1 MRPVA
6 LIAPSG
12 TAGGSERAFA
22 ALVRKLPSAGF
33 APTAILLERGPL
45 ERWLGEAGCPTV
57 FVPADRTRYLHK
69 TAATLLRIHRVL
81 QRTKAEVVVSNQSK
95 GHVLGG
101 SAALMS
107 RTPSIWWQ
115 QGIPEASRIEL
126 VAARVPAVAVVC
138 SSDAALEAQR
148 RITPR
153 RCIRKVQLGTEID
166 EVAAHRGRGRALR
179 AELGWNDGR
188 PVVGIVGR
196 LEPWKG
202 QEVFLRA
209 AALVAD
215 HADVQFAVIGGAVHG
230 REGSYPDDLVAL
242 AEELGIFERVHF
254 TGHRLDVWDWCDAL
268 DVVVHASFGEPFG
281 LVVVEAMVLAKPV
294 IAAADA
300 GPLEI
305 IENGVSGLLTRPGD
319 HRELAAAIRHLLENP
334 ELAANLGAQAA
345 QRACAFSAERMAQG
359 FADVIEGVLLSGR
372 N

>member
-1 MRPVA
+1 MRPIALVA
-6 LIAPSG
+6 PTA

-22 ALVRKLPSAGF
+22 ALARELPLSGF

-45 ERWLGEAGCPTV
+45 EQWLEDACCPAV

-69 TAATLLRIHRVL
+69 TAATLLRIQRVL
-81 QRTKAEVVVSNQSK
+81 RSTKSEVVVSNQSK

-126 VAARVPAVAVVC
+126 VAARVPAAVVVC

-153 RCIRKVQLGTEID
+153 GLIRKIQLGTEIG
-166 EVAAHRGRGRALR
+166 EVAAHRGRGIALR
-179 AELGWNDGR
+179 RKLGWNGR

-209 AALVAD
+209 AALVSETHPA
-215 HADVQFAVIGGAVHG
+215 AQFAVVGGAVHG
-230 REGSYPDDLVAL
+230 REGSYPGDLRTL
-242 AEELGIFERVHF
+242 TGQLGISEKVHF

-281 LVVVEAMVLAKPV
+281 LVVVEAMALAKPV
-294 IAAADA
+294 IAAGDG

-305 IENGVSGLLTRPGD
+305 VEDGVSGLLTRPGD
-319 HRELAAAIRHLLENP
+319 HEALAGSIRRLLDDPNLAAK
-334 ELAANLGAQAA
+334 LGGQAA
-345 QRACAFSAERMAQG
+345 LRAHAFSAARMG
-359 FADVIEGVLLSGR
+359 RDFAAVIEAARASRR